1 MYKVIILI
9 DMVFVNEEMFEKVLK
24 WCWLILLS
32 LNVMILDGN
41 WFLVFKNYFIRGYF
55 QLELFLLYFID
66 LRFIV
71 IMNILKD

>member
-24 WCWLILLS
+24 WWWLILLS

-55 QLELFLLYFID
+55 
-66 LRFIV
+66 
-71 IMNILKD
+71 